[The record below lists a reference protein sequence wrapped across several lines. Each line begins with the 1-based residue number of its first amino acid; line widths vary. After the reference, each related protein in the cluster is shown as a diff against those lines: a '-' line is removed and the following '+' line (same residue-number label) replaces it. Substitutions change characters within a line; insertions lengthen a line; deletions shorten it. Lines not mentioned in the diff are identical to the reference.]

1 MRVASRGDA
10 VELDTATHAAVGGSI
25 DYDIHAEDEVTGG
38 TGSASTSAS
47 FEVHGELTLQA
58 DHAAQLVL
66 DGDQYY
72 ALNTE
77 TGVVVRVAA
86 P

>member
-1 MRVASRGDA
+1 MTV
-10 VELDTATHAAVGGSI
+10 
-25 DYDIHAEDEVTGG
+25 
-38 TGSASTSAS
+38 
-47 FEVHGELTLQA
+47 QA

-72 ALNTE
+72 ALDTE
-77 TGVVVRVAA
+77 TGVVVRVAG